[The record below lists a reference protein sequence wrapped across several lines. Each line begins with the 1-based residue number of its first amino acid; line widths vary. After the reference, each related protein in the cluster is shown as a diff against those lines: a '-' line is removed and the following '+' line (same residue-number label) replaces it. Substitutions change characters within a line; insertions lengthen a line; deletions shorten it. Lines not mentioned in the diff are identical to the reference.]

1 MKKYFEHLIL
11 AFLVIYLVRSALI
24 PAWSEVQSDFPNYY
38 ISSKILL
45 EGNGEKLYH
54 NEWFHEKGKK
64 MGINRHTRFSPFP
77 PLTALVMVPI
87 AFLKPL
93 AAKRI
98 WTILNIFSLL
108 MAIFLLYRITLWKW
122 HLSAIFIL
130 LTGVGLSS
138 NIRLGQVYIII
149 TALVLLSYFLAENK
163 KDYQAVFILAL
174 CTVLKYFP
182 VVFILAYAFN
192 KNWRLLSASMITIIF
207 LFIIQFVI
215 FGPNLMVTYF
225 SDILFPHLEGRIQG
239 QGEFSHIYQSWEVF
253 LKNIFVANAFE
264 NPNPII
270 NWPMGKTLI
279 NFILIALILV
289 PLVYIFKKASV
300 YDNKTK
306 LNIYLYTISLGVF
319 VLLPVTATY
328 HFVLIS
334 FPVMLLLITIKSKLK
349 PIWFWITVSLY
360 AGIGFI
366 PLGLFFKLGDQ
377 LGLIFYYPR
386 LWIITALYLVCLLI
400 TYKLI
405 RNRLILTSGFLQS
418 TESNN
423 YRK

>member
-1 MKKYFEHLIL
+1 MKKYFEYLIL
-11 AFLVIYLVRSALI
+11 AFLLIYLVRSALI
-24 PAWSEVQSDFPNYY
+24 PAWSELQSDFPNYY

-54 NEWFHEKGKK
+54 DDWFHEKGKM
-64 MGINRHTRFSPFP
+64 MGIKRHTRFSPFP
-77 PLTALVMVPI
+77 PLNALVMLPM
-87 AFLKPL
+87 AFFKPL
-93 AAKRI
+93 AANRI
-98 WTILNIFSLL
+98 WTILIIFFCLL
-108 MAIFLLYRITLWKW
+108 AIFLLNKITQWKW

-138 NIRLGQVYIII
+138 NIRLGQVYIVI
-149 TALVLLSYFLAENK
+149 TAMVLLSYFLAQHN
-163 KDYQAVFILAL
+163 KDYLAGIILAL

-192 KNWRLLSASMITIIF
+192 KNWRLLSAAMITIIF

-215 FGPNLMVTYF
+215 FGPDLMGTYF
-225 SDILFPHLEGRIQG
+225 SAILFPHLEGRIQG
-239 QGEFSHIYQSWEVF
+239 QGEFSHIYQTWEVF
-253 LKNIFVANAFE
+253 LKNIFVFNAFE

-279 NFILIALILV
+279 NFMLIALILL
-289 PLVYIFKKASV
+289 PLAYIFKKVSG
-300 YDNKTK
+300 YDSKAK
-306 LNIYLYTISLGVF
+306 LNINLYTMSLVVF
-319 VLLPVTATY
+319 VLLPITATY

-334 FPVMLLLITIKSKLK
+334 FPVILLLITIKSKLK

-366 PLGLFFKLGDQ
+366 PLGIFFELGDR

-386 LWIITALYLVCLLI
+386 LWIVTVLFFVCLLV
-400 TYKLI
+400 TFKLI
-405 RNRLILTSGFLQS
+405 RNRFILSSVLLHS

-423 YRK
+423 